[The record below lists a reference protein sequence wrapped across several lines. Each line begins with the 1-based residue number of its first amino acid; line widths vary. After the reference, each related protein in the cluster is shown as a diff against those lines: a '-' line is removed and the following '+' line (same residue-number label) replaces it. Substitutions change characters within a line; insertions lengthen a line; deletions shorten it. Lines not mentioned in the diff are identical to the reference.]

1 MKIDF
6 NEFVDLL
13 KEQFLDEVGEVKN
26 ENKFR
31 ELPGWDSM
39 TGMTIL
45 LMIEE
50 NYKLKIENDQFKQL
64 ITIEELYTYINE
76 KS

>member
-6 NEFVDLL
+6 NEFVALL
-13 KEQFLDEVGEVKN
+13 KEQYLDDVGEIYK

-50 NYKLKIENDQFKQL
+50 NYKLKIDNDQFKKL
-64 ITIEELYTYINE
+64 NTINDLYIFINE